1 MSWTPNHVMG
11 VVEMDEGFIAVR
23 NEGMSLTSRGA
34 KEIGVRTD
42 DFMDEDRGALFDV
55 WMPEYVI

>member
-1 MSWTPNHVMG
+1 MSWMPNHVMG
-11 VVEMDEGFIAVR
+11 VVEMGDGFIAVR
-23 NEGMSLTSRGA
+23 NEGVSLISRGA

-42 DFMDEDRGALFDV
+42 DFMDEDRSALFDV

>member
-1 MSWTPNHVMG
+1 MG

-23 NEGMSLTSRGA
+23 NEGMSLTSQGA